1 MARFNLAQAFPV
13 EGETTF
19 GELSA
24 AVGLGETHIRK
35 LVRHAITQK
44 IFCEPRPGVI
54 AHSACSRLIAE
65 DEPMHSYLRFKTEDL
80 WPAALHLCDAV
91 AKWPG
96 SEEPNQTVSSRP
108 VLTSARCHLLTTYI
122 L

>member
-13 EGETTF
+13 ESEITIR
-19 GELSA
+19 ELSA
-24 AVGLGETHIRK
+24 AVGLGETHISK

-65 DEPMHSYLRFKTEDL
+65 DEAIHSYLRFKTDDL
-80 WPAALHLCDAV
+80 WHAAFHLCDAV

-96 SEEPNQTVSSRP
+96 SEEPNQTVR
-108 VLTSARCHLLTTYI
+108 LTLLLI
-122 L
+122 SVRRHSF